1 MVSLLAL
8 SGSLFAGSVTLAW
21 DAVANAEGYH
31 LCYGSDSGAY
41 SDSLDV
47 RGRTSATVSG
57 LAEGKSFYF
66 AVRAYAGTRTSD
78 YSNEVKAVVR
88 TSTGGGQLIPTL
100 TIPAAGSTVNL
111 TSEGTSDWVHWG
123 KESSSSVNRKAGGTG
138 EIGALTTV
146 GGSASRF
153 NATNRLRYSWSDG
166 TPTASATTQAGL
178 YIAGLN
184 KGYQLQVPAD
194 TSERTLVVY
203 LGGWQARGRLEVS
216 LSDGSAPAFVQTV
229 ENLSAAF
236 DRRLAL
242 TYRAGSAGQTLTV
255 RYLQETST
263 GNITVQAA
271 TLQETNGTGN

>member
-1 MVSLLAL
+1 MFRVTMTKFVLSMLVLLWGLGA
-8 SGSLFAGSVTLAW
+8 SSAGAAPGDGQLTPVITTPTGTADLT
-21 DAVANAEGYH
+21 AEGV
-31 LCYGSDSGAY
+31 A
-41 SDSLDV
+41 
-47 RGRTSATVSG
+47 
-57 LAEGKSFYF
+57 
-66 AVRAYAGTRTSD
+66 
-78 YSNEVKAVVR
+78 
-88 TSTGGGQLIPTL
+88 
-100 TIPAAGSTVNL
+100 
-111 TSEGTSDWVHWG
+111 DWVHWG
-123 KESSSSVNRKAGGTG
+123 KDSASSVNRKAGGTG

-153 NATNRLRYSWSDG
+153 LDSSARLAYSWSDG
-166 TPTASATTQAGL
+166 TPTGSATTRAGL